1 MCKYIYISKHET
13 KSPVTIIKNVVLY
26 GCEIWAVTEE
36 SISTLKICEQKI
48 LRDVLG

>member
-13 KSPVTIIKNVVLY
+13 KTPVTMIKPVVLY

-36 SISTLKICEQKI
+36 SISTLKTCKQKI
-48 LRDVLG
+48 LRDVRG